1 MTRTLGGELRRMF
14 EKSSQDFCK
23 KRCFPAPFPHPLA
36 RNRRPT
42 ALSVGRDV
50 AAGCRARSAVPRAST
65 LLAGWPTASEISLP
79 RIVKR
84 DGTREPFD
92 ERKLRASL
100 QAAVQK
106 RSVTSDA
113 LEAALSRIQRTLKA
127 RGERELRAREIGDLV
142 MAELRDLDQVAYVRY
157 ASVYRSFQ
165 DVNDFREEIERLGN
179 EPTPGERR
187 NQIPLIDE

>member
-1 MTRTLGGELRRMF
+1 M
-14 EKSSQDFCK
+14 
-23 KRCFPAPFPHPLA
+23 
-36 RNRRPT
+36 
-42 ALSVGRDV
+42 
-50 AAGCRARSAVPRAST
+50 
-65 LLAGWPTASEISLP
+65 
-79 RIVKR
+79 
-84 DGTREPFD
+84 
-92 ERKLRASL
+92 
-100 QAAVQK
+100 
-106 RSVTSDA
+106 TSDA